1 HGEQKSYDS
10 EGNLISIRRLQH
22 GKLHGATEFFD
33 SETGKPNHSR
43 FYFKGRLT
51 GYVSPQYPNDTI
63 AVEMETAKLISHY
76 PSGQVSR
83 TYDIE
88 KGLWEGDYVV
98 YRQNGQISS
107 KTTYKADEAHGVS
120 KEWYPN
126 GTIKKI
132 ANQ

>member
-1 HGEQKSYDS
+1 
-10 EGNLISIRRLQH
+10 
-22 GKLHGATEFFD
+22 
-33 SETGKPNHSR
+33 
-43 FYFKGRLT
+43 
-51 GYVSPQYPNDTI
+51 
-63 AVEMETAKLISHY
+63 
-76 PSGQVSR
+76 SGQVSR

-132 ANQ
+132 ANQVYGELNDEYLLYWPNGELKRKTSYNHGEKNGIETHYDKNGDIVAKYRYKDDYMIEEL